1 VEECADIEGE
11 GLTTADLLWGVAVPW
26 RSVFCGGDRKW
37 GLLRCPLGAGVG
49 VAGWGER
56 EVTKATPDPT
66 PSFGQFYKG
75 YDGNFALLES
85 GSWEISM
92 EAGDFA
98 ADLKISN
105 TVLPVWRVEYICFLS
120 LMLWH

>member
-1 VEECADIEGE
+1 VDECADVEGDGLE
-11 GLTTADLLWGVAVPW
+11 GRLTTAVFLWGVAVPW

-49 VAGWGER
+49 VAGRGER

-66 PSFGQFYKG
+66 PSFGQLYKG
-75 YDGNFALLES
+75 YDGNFALLKS
-85 GSWEISM
+85 RSREISM

-98 ADLKISN
+98 ADLKICN
-105 TVLPVWRVEYICFLS
+105 TGLPVRHVG
-120 LMLWH
+120 